1 MKRNAYWIW
10 ETDQFIYG
18 KQSVFFRRTFDYK
31 KGKPLSVMVSADSRF
46 KLYVNGRYVISG
58 PMKGDKF
65 RKYYDTVDITSYLQE
80 GKNVIAAHVLRF
92 PEDYLAAMNFHCG
105 PISLTGSSRGGFWLD
120 SKDADICT
128 DSRWK
133 CKPDASYQFREAEES
148 KYAGDQELCFADRYE
163 QGWNQ
168 TEYDDSAWAYAA
180 LVCPSAGRRPL
191 RMAAASP
198 HDPDAAGDPD
208 SPESHYKATD
218 SFGFYPPAAKSRGG
232 YSASY
237 RYLF

>member
-80 GKNVIAAHVLRF
+80 GKNMIAAHVLRF

-133 CKPDASYQFREAEES
+133 CKPD
-148 KYAGDQELCFADRYE
+148 DCH
-163 QGWNQ
+163 W
-168 TEYDDSAWAYAA
+168 
-180 LVCPSAGRRPL
+180 C
-191 RMAAASP
+191 
-198 HDPDAAGDPD
+198 
-208 SPESHYKATD
+208 
-218 SFGFYPPAAKSRGG
+218 
-232 YSASY
+232 
-237 RYLF
+237 